1 VLLERSARK
10 SLQLGGVRDVD
21 AGSLEVLIR
30 DVDAGSLGEL
40 GMSMSQEH
48 LSWDIATA
56 T

>member
-1 VLLERSARK
+1 VLLERSARM
-10 SLQLGGVRDVD
+10 SLQLGGV
-21 AGSLEVLIR
+21 R

-48 LSWDIATA
+48 LSCDIATA